1 MIKKELIEN
10 FRKQADFIALNKL
23 KNGDKKKQTQILN
36 KEIKKYCEL
45 LIKEET
51 GKYLDCSEQDN
62 SVLLDQ
68 ILWITYAS
76 YVVMLEAR
84 HKLWNYEYMSF
95 TRRIGELWEVFCK
108 IPFYYPLKEL
118 EIIAAPKYKKV
129 QENFENKSFEYIDS
143 LAIDETQK
151 RILKY
156 YYSIPWRMLD
166 SGNIKL
172 ELDLHF
178 RQNGQDYNCDF
189 KSGFG
194 SNEKGNVNRILLVGS
209 FYKNIND
216 RQRAVLFVR
225 QEEKKNNHYLQT
237 LKQSPFWECYCSD
250 ECYKKIEYFTGFD
263 IKKWIDDNIDWENDI
278 SNNFRDYLKENGL
291 IEYLKW

>member
-1 MIKKELIEN
+1 MVIK
-10 FRKQADFIALNKL
+10 RSR
-23 KNGDKKKQTQILN
+23 
-36 KEIKKYCEL
+36 KKYCEL
-45 LIKEET
+45 LIKEEI

-62 SVLLDQ
+62 SVLLNQ
-68 ILWITYAS
+68 ILLITYAS

-129 QENFENKSFEYIDS
+129 QENFENKSFEYIDT

>member
-1 MIKKELIEN
+1 M
-10 FRKQADFIALNKL
+10 
-23 KNGDKKKQTQILN
+23 
-36 KEIKKYCEL
+36 
-45 LIKEET
+45 
-51 GKYLDCSEQDN
+51 
-62 SVLLDQ
+62 
-68 ILWITYAS
+68 
-76 YVVMLEAR
+76 
-84 HKLWNYEYMSF
+84 
-95 TRRIGELWEVFCK
+95 FCK

-194 SNEKGNVNRILLVGS
+194 SNEK
-209 FYKNIND
+209 
-216 RQRAVLFVR
+216 
-225 QEEKKNNHYLQT
+225 EM
-237 LKQSPFWECYCSD
+237 
-250 ECYKKIEYFTGFD
+250 
-263 IKKWIDDNIDWENDI
+263 
-278 SNNFRDYLKENGL
+278 
-291 IEYLKW
+291 